1 MEWLDLFWSQFVFT
15 PTKMMYKTIQQEK
28 RTRQNDV
35 TNSVI
40 YAAY

>member
-15 PTKMMYKTIQQEK
+15 PTKITYKTIQEK
-28 RTRQNDV
+28 RTRQNYV